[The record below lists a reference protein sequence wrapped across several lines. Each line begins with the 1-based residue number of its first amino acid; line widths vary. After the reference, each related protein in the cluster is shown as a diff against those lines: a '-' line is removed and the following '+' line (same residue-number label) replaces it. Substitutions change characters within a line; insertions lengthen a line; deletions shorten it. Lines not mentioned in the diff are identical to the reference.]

1 MIPKAS
7 GGAGVGAGDRG
18 DTGSGRRVEP
28 GGAAAGRFSG
38 LPLRILSDGDLDA
51 IHAET
56 LKVLEQTGVFVE
68 DDEARD
74 IFADGGASVDRE
86 TGMVRLPG
94 EVVEAAITAC
104 PPDDGGPVTFTN
116 FDVGIMYVDPRSGE
130 RREPVKADAADA
142 ALLVD
147 ALPNIDGYGAAVRPG
162 DVPAAT
168 AAVHGC
174 AAALLNTSKQVGAE
188 ATTGWEVHACA
199 ELGACLTGGLD
210 ELRENPVVGF
220 GTCPVSPLKLPRDA
234 CEVIIESARLGLP
247 DCILSMAMA
256 GGTAPVTLA
265 GTLVV
270 HNAEVLAGI
279 ALAQLTTRGT
289 PVTYGSS
296 TTSMDLRF
304 AAASVGSPELALI
317 GAATAQM
324 SKQYRLPSCIA
335 GA

>member
-1 MIPKAS
+1 MTAAKDGNDA
-7 GGAGVGAGDRG
+7 
-18 DTGSGRRVEP
+18 T
-28 GGAAAGRFSG
+28 GAAGMR
-38 LPLRILSDGDLDA
+38 LEVLSQGDLDA
-51 IHAET
+51 IHSET
-56 LKVLEQTGVFVE
+56 LKVLEETGVFVE

-104 PPDDGGPVTFTN
+104 PPDDGGPVTFSN
-116 FDVGIMYVDPRSGE
+116 FDEGVMYVDPRSGE
-130 RREPVKADAADA
+130 RREPRTADAADA
-142 ALLVD
+142 AALVD
-147 ALPNIDGYGAAVRPG
+147 ALANIDSYAAAIRPT

-174 AAALLNTSKQVGAE
+174 EAALLNTSKHVGAE
-188 ATTGWEVHACA
+188 ATSGWEVRVCA
-199 ELGACLTGGLD
+199 ELGACIVGGLD
-210 ELRENPVVGF
+210 ALRDDQVVGF

-234 CEVIIESARLGLP
+234 TEVIVECARLGLS

-256 GGTAPVTLA
+256 GGSAPVTLA

-279 ALAQLTTRGT
+279 ALAQLTERGS

-296 TTSMDLRF
+296 TTAMDLRF

-317 GAATAQM
+317 GAAAAQIARRY
-324 SKQYRLPSCIA
+324 KLPSCIA

>member
-1 MIPKAS
+1 L
-7 GGAGVGAGDRG
+7 
-18 DTGSGRRVEP
+18 
-28 GGAAAGRFSG
+28 AA
-38 LPLRILSDGDLDA
+38 DLDA

-56 LKVLEQTGVFVE
+56 LNVLEQTGVFVE
-68 DDEARD
+68 DDEALD
-74 IFADGGASVDRE
+74 IFADGGAAVDRE
-86 TGMVRLPG
+86 ARVVRLPG
-94 EVVEAAITAC
+94 ETVEAAIATC
-104 PPDDGGPVTFTN
+104 PRDDGGPVTFSN
-116 FDVGIMYVDPRSGE
+116 FDEGVMYVDPRSGE
-130 RREPVKADAADA
+130 RRQPLKADAADV

-147 ALPNIDGYGAAVRPG
+147 ALPNIDSYAAAVRPT

-174 AAALLNTSKQVGAE
+174 EAALLSTAKHVDSE
-188 ATTGWEVHACA
+188 ATSGWEVRVCA
-199 ELGACLTGGLD
+199 ELGACIAGSLD
-210 ELRENPVVGF
+210 ALRDDPVVTF

-234 CEVIIESARLGLP
+234 TEVIVECSRLGLP

-256 GGTAPVTLA
+256 GGSSPVTLA

-279 ALAQLTTRGT
+279 TLAQLTERGS

-296 TTSMDLRF
+296 TTAMDLRF

-317 GAATAQM
+317 GAAVAQIARRY
-324 SKQYRLPSCIA
+324 KLPSCIA

>member
-1 MIPKAS
+1 MR
-7 GGAGVGAGDRG
+7 AGDDRG
-18 DTGSGRRVEP
+18 TVAGPTMQLRVLS
-28 GGAAAGRFSG
+28 AA
-38 LPLRILSDGDLDA
+38 DLDA

-68 DDEARD
+68 DDEALD
-74 IFADGGASVDRE
+74 VFADGGARVDRD
-86 TGMVRLPG
+86 GRMVRLPG
-94 EVVEAAITAC
+94 DTVEAAIAAC
-104 PPDDGGPVTFTN
+104 PHDDGGPVTFSN
-116 FDVGIMYVDPRSGE
+116 FDEGIMYVDPRSGE
-130 RREPVKADAADA
+130 RREPQKADAADA

-147 ALPNIDGYGAAVRPG
+147 ALPNIDSYAAAIRPT

-174 AAALLNTSKQVGAE
+174 EAALLNTSKPVGAE
-188 ATTGWEVHACA
+188 ATSGWEVRVCA
-199 ELGACLTGGLD
+199 ELGACVAGSLD
-210 ELRENPVVGF
+210 ALRDNPVVAF

-234 CEVIIESARLGLP
+234 TEVIIECARLGLS

-256 GGTAPVTLA
+256 GGSAPVTLA
-265 GTLVV
+265 GTLVM

-279 ALAQLTTRGT
+279 TLAQLTERGS
-289 PVTYGSS
+289 PVVYGSS
-296 TTSMDLRF
+296 TTAMDLRF

-317 GAATAQM
+317 GAAVAQM

>member
-1 MIPKAS
+1 ME
-7 GGAGVGAGDRG
+7 GGMSDDRPA
-18 DTGSGRRVEP
+18 TTP
-28 GGAAAGRFSG
+28 AAARPPR
-38 LPLRILSDGDLDA
+38 LEILSPGDLDA

-56 LKVLEQTGVFVE
+56 LTVLEQTGVFVE
-68 DDEARD
+68 DDEALD
-74 IFADGGASVDRE
+74 IFADGGAAVDRE
-86 TGMVRLPG
+86 TRMVRIPG
-94 EVVEAAITAC
+94 EVVEATIASC
-104 PPDDGGPVTFTN
+104 PKDDGGPTTFSN
-116 FDVGIMYVDPRSGE
+116 FDEGVMYVDPRSGE

-147 ALPNIDGYGAAVRPG
+147 ALANIDSYAAAVRPG

-174 AAALLNTSKQVGAE
+174 EAALLSTSKPVGAE
-188 ATTGWEVHACA
+188 ATTGWEVRACA
-199 ELGACLTGGLD
+199 ELGACLVGDLD
-210 ELRENPVVGF
+210 ALRQDPVVTF

-234 CEVIIESARLGLP
+234 CEVIIEASRLGLP
-247 DCILSMAMA
+247 DCILSMAMS

-270 HNAEVLAGI
+270 HNAEVLSGV
-279 ALAQLTTRGT
+279 ALAQLTERGV

-317 GAATAQM
+317 GAAVAQM

>member
-1 MIPKAS
+1 MIDANEKGEDACR
-7 GGAGVGAGDRG
+7 A
-18 DTGSGRRVEP
+18 P
-28 GGAAAGRFSG
+28 GMR
-38 LPLRILSDGDLDA
+38 LEVLSAGDLDA

-56 LKVLEQTGVFVE
+56 LKVLEETGVFVE

-74 IFADGGASVDRE
+74 IFADGGARIDRE
-86 TGMVRLPG
+86 TNIVRLPG
-94 EVVEAAITAC
+94 EVVEAAIAAC
-104 PPDDGGPVTFTN
+104 PPDDGGPVTFSS
-116 FDVGIMYVDPRSGE
+116 FDEGVMYVDPRSGE

-147 ALPNIDGYGAAVRPG
+147 ALANIDSYGAAVRPT

-174 AAALLNTSKQVGAE
+174 EAALLSTTKQVGTS
-188 ATTGWEVHACA
+188 TTSGWEVRVCA
-199 ELGACLTGGLD
+199 ELGACITGGLD
-210 ELRENPVVGF
+210 ALRDDPVVGF

-234 CEVIIESARLGLP
+234 TEVIVECARLGLS

-256 GGTAPVTLA
+256 GGSAPVTLA

-270 HNAEVLAGI
+270 HNAEVLSGI
-279 ALAQLTTRGT
+279 TLAQLTERGV
-289 PVTYGSS
+289 PVVYGSS
-296 TTSMDLRF
+296 TTAMDLRY

-317 GAATAQM
+317 GAAVAQL
-324 SKQYRLPSCIA
+324 SKQYRLPSVIA

>member
-1 MIPKAS
+1 MSTRYGREPA
-7 GGAGVGAGDRG
+7 GGREGLRLEVL
-18 DTGSGRRVEP
+18 S
-28 GGAAAGRFSG
+28 AAD
-38 LPLRILSDGDLDA
+38 IDA

-56 LKVLEQTGVFVE
+56 LNVLEQTGVFVE
-68 DDEARD
+68 DGEALD
-74 IFADGGASVDRE
+74 IFDDGGATVDRE
-86 TGMVRLPG
+86 ARVVRLPG
-94 EVVEAAITAC
+94 EVVEAAIAAC
-104 PPDDGGPVTFTN
+104 PHDDGGPVTFSN
-116 FDVGIMYVDPRSGE
+116 FDEGVMYVDPRSGE
-130 RREPVKADAADA
+130 RRQPLKADAADA

-147 ALPNIDGYGAAVRPG
+147 ALPNIDSYGAAVRPT

-174 AAALLNTSKQVGAE
+174 EAALLSTAKQVGTE
-188 ATTGWEVHACA
+188 ATSAWEVRVCA
-199 ELGACLTGGLD
+199 ELGACITGSLD
-210 ELRENPVVGF
+210 ALRDDPVVSF

-234 CEVIIESARLGLP
+234 TEVIVECSRLGLP

-256 GGTAPVTLA
+256 GGSAPVTLA
-265 GTLVV
+265 GTLVM

-279 ALAQLTTRGT
+279 TLAQLTEPGS

-296 TTSMDLRF
+296 TTAMDLRF

-317 GAATAQM
+317 GAAVAQL